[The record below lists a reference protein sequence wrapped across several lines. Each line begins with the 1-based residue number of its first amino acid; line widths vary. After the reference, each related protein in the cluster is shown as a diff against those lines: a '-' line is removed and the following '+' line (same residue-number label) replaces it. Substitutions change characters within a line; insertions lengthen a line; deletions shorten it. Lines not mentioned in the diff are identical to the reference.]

1 MKKDDLK
8 RIFYQSLTGF
18 ASLAL
23 AILLF
28 FCMRY
33 FDQIRG
39 TLSWLMGVL
48 TPFVYGGV
56 LAYLLKTPCNF
67 LEVRIREKL
76 PEKAKRFAHASTVL
90 LVMILTIFVIYFLL
104 SIVLPEMVNS
114 IVTLVK
120 VVPRELDRFS
130 RWLIKELEGNEVA
143 QNYVSTG
150 MANIEKKLQDWAGN
164 DLLPTLQGVMGGFAN
179 AVGSVLGIVKDV
191 VIGVIICIYLLLGR
205 KTFARQGKALIYA
218 AFRPDWADKIL
229 EEIDFIDKTFVGFF
243 GGKILDSAI
252 VGLICYVF
260 CLIMT
265 FTMNFK
271 NAVLISVIIGVT
283 NIIPYFGPF
292 IGAIPSALLIL
303 INSPVNCVIFIIFV
317 VILQQFDGNI
327 LGPRLLANSV
337 GLTGFWVLFSI
348 TLFQGLLGFVGI
360 LIGVPVFAVIY
371 DLVRRM
377 IRRGLR
383 SHGREDLLEM
393 EETSDLTEDA
403 AEEPVQTAFEGDDG
417 RGKPGSDADMAES
430 QTESGNEG

>member
-39 TLSWLMGVL
+39 TLTWLMGVL

-76 PEKAKRFAHASTVL
+76 PEKAKKFAHASTVL

-150 MANIEKKLQDWAGN
+150 MANIEKKIQDWAGN

-179 AVGSVLGIVKDV
+179 TVGSVLGIVRDV
-191 VIGVIICIYLLLGR
+191 VIGIIICIYLLLGR

-218 AFRPDWADKIL
+218 VFRPDWADKIL
-229 EEIDFIDKTFVGFF
+229 DEISFIDKTFVGFF

-252 VGLICYVF
+252 VGLICYAF

-265 FTMNFK
+265 FTMDFK

-371 DLVRRM
+371 DLARRM

-393 EETSDLTEDA
+393 EEVPDSTENV
-403 AEEPVQTAFEGDDG
+403 AEEPVQTAFEGDG
-417 RGKPGSDADMAES
+417 GEEKPGPDAAAA
-430 QTESGNEG
+430 GK